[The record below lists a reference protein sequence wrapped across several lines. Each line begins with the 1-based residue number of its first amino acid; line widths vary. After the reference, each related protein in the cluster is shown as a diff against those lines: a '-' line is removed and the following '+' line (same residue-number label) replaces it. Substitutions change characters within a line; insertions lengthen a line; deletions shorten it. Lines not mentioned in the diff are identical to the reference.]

1 MAMIRICAT
10 EGCNT
15 KTLGKHCIEH
25 EFVPRITAGGR
36 VDARPLAK
44 AAA

>member
-15 KTLGKHCIEH
+15 KTLGKHCIQH
-25 EFVPRITAGGR
+25 EFRPRITAGER
-36 VDARPLAK
+36 VESRPLEKVA
-44 AAA
+44 

>member
-25 EFVPRITAGGR
+25 EFVPLVAAGGR
-36 VDARPLAK
+36 VDSRPLAK
-44 AAA
+44 AVA

>member
-25 EFVPRITAGGR
+25 ELIPRIAAGGR
-36 VDARPLAK
+36 VDSRPLEK
-44 AAA
+44 AVA